1 MTEHDLTPEQ
11 LVQRAYDRGEVIRA
25 EAPDGT
31 ERAMVH
37 TGIDLPN
44 PWAVRAQTEAQA
56 SLWTRS
62 RVKRIVEQSEPSVYT
77 VPYEKS
83 RWGDERD

>member
-1 MTEHDLTPEQ
+1 MSQHMTPEQ

-25 EAPDGT
+25 EGRDGT
-31 ERAMVH
+31 ERAIVH

-62 RVKRIVEQSEPSVYT
+62 RVERIVEQSMPSVY
-77 VPYEKS
+77 PIPFEKS
-83 RWGDERD
+83 RWGNDE